1 MSLNKE
7 KYQALANSLEQ
18 FRSDVTTTQI
28 DATQLQR
35 RLASLKELF
44 QEQIVP
50 IAESNSH
57 EQSYRTEMSK
67 QLRLL
72 EIDVMFY
79 QGARQAATVQTRLQ
93 TIGYRLSTLLRYC
106 DAILQPEDETGV

>member
-7 KYQALANSLEQ
+7 KYQALANFLEQ
-18 FRSDVTTTQI
+18 FRSDVTTTQL
-28 DATQLQR
+28 DPTELQQ
-35 RLASLKELF
+35 RLTSLKEIF
-44 QEQIVP
+44 QQRIVP
-50 IAESNSH
+50 ISESDSR
-57 EQSYRTEMSK
+57 EQSYRTEISK

-93 TIGYRLSTLLRYC
+93 TIGDRLTTLIRYC
-106 DAILQPEDETGV
+106 DAILQPEAETEI